1 MLHTLR
7 HSPWQCDIAGLI
19 RMLQP
24 GDDLLLLQ
32 DGAIAALEGSRYLE
46 SLLAAPITVYV
57 LEEDIRARGVAAQ
70 ISGNVVSVGYTDFVR
85 LTVKHSAQMAW

>member
-7 HSPWQCDIAGLI
+7 YSPWQCDIAELL

-24 GDDLLLLQ
+24 GDDLLLIQ
-32 DGAIAALEGSRYLE
+32 DGVIAALEGGRYLE
-46 SLLAAPITVYV
+46 SLRAAPITVYV
-57 LEEDIRARGVAAQ
+57 LEEDIHARGLSAQ
-70 ISGNVVSVGYTDFVR
+70 ISGSVVRVGYTDFVR

>member
-7 HSPWQCDIAGLI
+7 HSPWQCDIAELL

-32 DGAIAALEGSRYLE
+32 DGVNAALAGGRYLE

-57 LEEDIRARGVAAQ
+57 LEEDIRARGFAAQ
-70 ISGNVVSVGYTDFVR
+70 ISGSVVRVGYNDFVR
-85 LTVKHSAQMAW
+85 LAVKHSAQMAW

>member
-7 HSPWQCDIAGLI
+7 HSPWQCDIAELL

-24 GDDLLLLQ
+24 GDDLLLIQ
-32 DGAIAALEGSRYLE
+32 DGVIAALEGGRYLE

-57 LEEDIRARGVAAQ
+57 LEEDIHARGLSAQ
-70 ISGNVVSVGYTDFVR
+70 ISGSVVRVGYTDFVR
-85 LTVKHSAQMAW
+85 LTVKHPSQMSW

>member
-7 HSPWQCDIAGLI
+7 HSPWQCDIAELL

-24 GDDLLLLQ
+24 GDDLLLIQ
-32 DGAIAALEGSRYLE
+32 DGVIAALEGGRYLE

-57 LEEDIRARGVAAQ
+57 LEEDIHARGLSAQ
-70 ISGNVVSVGYTDFVR
+70 ISGSVVRVGYTDFVR